1 MADKAR
7 AQFSTMA
14 GLRVKDGECA
24 GPLNVLLCR
33 KIGVADG
40 SQIKIVRRHK
50 PEGSNLPDYSVRL
63 ELDDHPAVEVAVLFK
78 PRQGD
83 SLGSGDLGGIL
94 SMLMGAPAGAR
105 LIWAKA
111 DLERD
116 VDLPQNATHK
126 LTLVC
131 DPPTANGVAPAGGDN
146 ADFGGDDPFDEGK

>member
-1 MADKAR
+1 MADKMR

-40 SQIKIVRRHK
+40 SRIKIVRRHK
-50 PEGSNLPDYSVRL
+50 PEGSNRPDYSVRVAV
-63 ELDDHPAVEVAVLFK
+63 DDQDVEVAVLFK
-78 PRQGD
+78 PHQGD

-94 SMLMGAPAGAR
+94 SILLGAPAGAR

-111 DLERD
+111 DEERD
-116 VDLPQNATHK
+116 VDLPQGMTHK
-126 LTLVC
+126 LTMVI
-131 DPPTANGVAPAGGDN
+131 DPPANGAAPAGGDSS
-146 ADFGGDDPFDEGK
+146 DFGGDDPFDEGQ